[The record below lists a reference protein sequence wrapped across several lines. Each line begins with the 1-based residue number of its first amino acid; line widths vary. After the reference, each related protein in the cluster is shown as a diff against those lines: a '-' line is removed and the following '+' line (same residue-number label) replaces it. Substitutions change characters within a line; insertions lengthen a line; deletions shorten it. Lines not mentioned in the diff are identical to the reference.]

1 MIISKHLLPL
11 FILSTLSFNINAFEV
26 TKDHRYGTNDP
37 KIRLIEPT
45 KEEIRKASMRAAE
58 AAEAAAAARRLEL
71 KDKNTKPTNTFSFSL
86 SQTIRKE
93 AEENWNKLVNIHNL
107 DRNLHKEHYT
117 NIEVK
122 ILPNGNFDLVNV
134 IKTSGNEKFDDIAIL
149 ATIYTNP
156 SKYVDLIPAS
166 QKKDVEHFTLMFKLN
181 N

>member
-37 KIRLIEPT
+37 KIRLVEPT
-45 KEEIRKASMRAAE
+45 KEEIEIRKASMQAE
-58 AAEAAAAARRLEL
+58 AKAEIARRLEL
-71 KDKNTKPTNTFSFSL
+71 KDKNTKPTSTFSFFN
-86 SQTIRKE
+86 TVTKE

-156 SKYVDLIPAS
+156 SKYVNLIPTS

>member
-45 KEEIRKASMRAAE
+45 KEEVRKASMRAEAE
-58 AAEAAAAARRLEL
+58 AARRLEL

-86 SQTIRKE
+86 YQIVTKE

-134 IKTSGNEKFDDIAIL
+134 IKTSGNEKFDDIAVL